1 MRKLH
6 SVCSMLERLRM
17 FLVALEE
24 GSLNR
29 AAVRLR
35 MSQPA
40 LTRQMQSL
48 EAEIGGALF
57 ERTTCGI
64 RATAAGHALAAA
76 LPAALA
82 QIEGVLSEARR
93 LARGQRDLLRV
104 GYLGSATQAFLNPAL
119 AELRRS
125 HPTVKVKL
133 LNLSPGEQIA
143 ALRKGEI
150 DLAVTGQEGALAS
163 SEFYTRKLATMP
175 VVAVL
180 PADHRLAG
188 RKAIPLSALQGEP
201 FVGAPEEDMPGRD
214 RWVVQLCRRAGF
226 RPRFLQQGNSVSE
239 MFTLVSG
246 EGMVALAPA
255 YLKTFPTAG
264 VSMVPLSDPEATWDF
279 LIVWQRGRTS
289 DSLQALLKALAK
301 TADEACA
308 EDVQNL
314 RARTKK
320 A

>member
-1 MRKLH
+1 
-6 SVCSMLERLRM
+6 VIERLKM

-40 LTRQMQSL
+40 LSRQMQAL

-57 ERTTCGI
+57 ERTTSGI
-64 RATAAGHALAAA
+64 RATAPGHALAAS
-76 LPAALA
+76 LPAVLA
-82 QIEGVLSEARR
+82 EFESALSEARR

-104 GYLGSATQAFLNPAL
+104 GYLGSATQVFLNPAL

-125 HPTVKVKL
+125 NPAVKVKL
-133 LNLSPGEQIA
+133 LDLSPGEQIA
-143 ALRKGEI
+143 ALRRGEI
-150 DLAVTGQEGALAS
+150 DLAMTGQEGALAS
-163 SEFYTRKLATMP
+163 GEFYTRKLATLP
-175 VVAVL
+175 VVAIL
-180 PADHRLAG
+180 PADHKWAH
-188 RKAIPLSALQGEP
+188 RKAIPLSALQGES

-226 RPRFLQQGNSVSE
+226 RPRFEQQGDSVGE

-246 EGMVALAPA
+246 EGLVAIGPS
-255 YLKTFPTAG
+255 YLRTFPAAG
-264 VSMVPLSDPEATWDF
+264 VVMVPISDAGATWDF

-289 DSLQALLKALAK
+289 DSLQALLKALGK
-301 TADEACA
+301 SVNEACSEA
-308 EDVQNL
+308 RRKFGA
-314 RARTKK
+314 RATAR
-320 A
+320 